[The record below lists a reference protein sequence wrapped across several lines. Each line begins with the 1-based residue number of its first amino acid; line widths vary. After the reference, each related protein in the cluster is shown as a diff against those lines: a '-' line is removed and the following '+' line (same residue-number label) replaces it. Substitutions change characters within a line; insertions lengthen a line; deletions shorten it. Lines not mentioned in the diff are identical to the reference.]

1 MELESTIHNL
11 LSTLR
16 PDKHQTLPPK
26 PFILH
31 QQSLSP
37 KELADIL
44 ASYGKMYGH
53 SLMSVLDVFDR
64 VSGYL
69 PDL

>member
-1 MELESTIHNL
+1 MQNFNIYTNIAFYELLRAPNQLLKMELESTIHNL

-31 QQSLSP
+31 
-37 KELADIL
+37 
-44 ASYGKMYGH
+44 
-53 SLMSVLDVFDR
+53 
-64 VSGYL
+64 
-69 PDL
+69 